1 MKKLAKWLG
10 ISVGVVILLIVAAAL
25 ILPFVIPVDTIKDRI
40 VAQVKSTTGRDLRI
54 DGPVK
59 LSVLPHLGVEAS
71 QVSLSSVPGAQS
83 KEMIQLGSLS
93 VELELLSLL
102 SGTIAVDRFVLNEPI
117 IALEVDKQGH
127 PNWVFTAAPGGK
139 LAPTP
144 AAPKGV
150 SQPSSGGAAA
160 VARELRLGDVR
171 LVKGKLTYLNQQ
183 SGGKWEVDNVDM
195 TISLPD
201 IASPFSANG
210 SADYRGKTISVTL
223 GVGKPSD
230 LTEKQGTS
238 VQAAV
243 SSEVLKLDFK
253 GQAAMTAQ
261 PTAGGEVDLSIP
273 SLRKLAAWVGTP
285 IAQEGEGLGPF
296 AITGKLGIKGDD
308 LTFTDAKFSL
318 DSIKGNGQI
327 DVNASGAKP
336 AISGTLALD
345 SLNVNPYLP
354 PETKSGTSGSGGAGG
369 SPAGG
374 GKAASGW
381 SDEPIDVSGLKLA
394 NVDFKLS
401 ANAIQARKIKIDR
414 SAVTIQLKDGHLA
427 ANLTDLSAYQGGG
440 TANVA
445 VDGSGAEPSLS
456 IASNL
461 ANIQV
466 EALLRD
472 AMDLDRLTGKGM
484 LDFSIQGHGK
494 SQRAIIGSLNGKGSM
509 HLNDGQIK
517 GLDLLKMLNAAA
529 TNVTDLVT
537 HAQSGNATKFSTLNA
552 TFTITNGI
560 AKNGDL
566 DLEGP
571 GLRAKGAGTI
581 DLPQRRVDYKV
592 TPDVAGL
599 GVPVLVQ
606 GPWDDLSYRP
616 DLAGL
621 LKGGVGGAAGA
632 LKSIVPLPGG
642 GSQSGGSSSGGS
654 SSGPG
659 SVLDK
664 LFK

>member
-10 ISVGVVILLIVAAAL
+10 ISVGVVILLIIAAAL
-25 ILPFVIPVDTIKDRI
+25 ILPFVIPVDTIKDRV

-59 LSVLPHLGVEAS
+59 LSVLPHLAVEAS
-71 QVSLSSVPGAQS
+71 QVSLSNAPGAQS
-83 KEMIQLGSLS
+83 KEMIQLGKLA
-93 VELELLSLL
+93 VELELFSLL

-127 PNWVFTAAPGGK
+127 PNWQFTAAPAGK
-139 LAPTP
+139 PAPTP

-150 SQPSSGGAAA
+150 SQPSTGGAAA

-308 LTFTDAKFSL
+308 LTFTDAKLSL

-327 DVNASGAKP
+327 NVNAAGAKP

-345 SLNVNPYLP
+345 SLNINPYLP
-354 PETKSGTSGSGGAGG
+354 PETKSGASGSGGAGG
-369 SPAGG
+369 SPSGG

-427 ANLTDLSAYQGGG
+427 ANLTDLAAYQGGG

-592 TPDVAGL
+592 TPDVVGL

-616 DLAGL
+616 DLAGM